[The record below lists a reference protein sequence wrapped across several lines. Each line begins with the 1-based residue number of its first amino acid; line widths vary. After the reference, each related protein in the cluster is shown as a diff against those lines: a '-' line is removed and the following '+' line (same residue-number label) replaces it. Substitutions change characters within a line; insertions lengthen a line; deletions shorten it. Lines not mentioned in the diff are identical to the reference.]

1 MFFIWLL
8 NFTSRDKMNDRLKIL
23 KLEQALKITQELKLR
38 SREAKWVAH
47 VSFHGAQKFPGLP
60 ALSTIHTHI

>member
-1 MFFIWLL
+1 
-8 NFTSRDKMNDRLKIL
+8 MNDRLKIL